1 MSQRLRA
8 DYTHW
13 DKDGQLRTAGMATR
27 IRANGQLTLPQ
38 RVRAA
43 LGLEPGDRVE
53 FQLSGNG
60 EVVLRKAPC
69 KPPQSRRRR
78 ERVHARLEV
87 QMRRRAQELL
97 ALLRGLD

>member
-1 MSQRLRA
+1 
-8 DYTHW
+8 
-13 DKDGQLRTAGMATR
+13 MATR

-38 RVRAA
+38 RVRAS

-53 FQLSGNG
+53 FQLNGNG
-60 EVVLRKAPC
+60 EVVLRKAPA
-69 KPPQSRRRR
+69 KPPQSWRRR

-87 QMRRRAQELL
+87 QMRRRAEELL